1 MKQIKDKMIM
11 TTTICTSEDGWRA
24 SIKLIGKSNNP
35 RCFHLIDTGGQP
47 PLYYREKNNA

>member
-35 RCFHLIDTGGQP
+35 RCFNFLDTGLQP
-47 PLYYREKNNA
+47 TLCYQ